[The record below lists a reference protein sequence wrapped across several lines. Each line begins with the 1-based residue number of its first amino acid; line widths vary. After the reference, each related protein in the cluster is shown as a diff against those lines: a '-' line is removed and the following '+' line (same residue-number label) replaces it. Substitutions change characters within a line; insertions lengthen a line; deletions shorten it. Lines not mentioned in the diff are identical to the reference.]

1 MSFCDLIQATASSR
15 GRMGYPLTK
24 AGSAIHAEIGNPP
37 LLVFVLIDGLGTAI
51 LEKLPPDSFLRSMYK
66 GDLLSVFPST
76 TASAMTS
83 LATGLTPAE
92 HGIPGRYSFLEE
104 RNIHIDTLA
113 FRDRVYKKLLSPE
126 TSINDIWPY
135 PPLIGQLEIPVYTV
149 IPQVLM
155 GSPFKQY
162 LSGARHTEGYSDIPA
177 AADIILSRAEAC
189 TNGGYLFLYL
199 WELDSLSHKIG
210 PHEKAVEEMLK
221 KLDRVMES
229 LAASLPSGS
238 TLVISADHGHIE
250 IADQDRCIFTDSHPI
265 MEFARTAP
273 FGEPRALHF
282 LTKEN
287 CGPAFER
294 CFHESFGDSFRLYS
308 REEADRE
315 HLFGDQPLSPTA
327 VKRFGDFI
335 AVSLDKS
342 ILLYDHERFTPSR
355 NRGEHGGNLPEER
368 IIPLLVSHT

>member
-1 MSFCDLIQATASSR
+1 M
-15 GRMGYPLTK
+15 
-24 AGSAIHAEIGNPP
+24 
-37 LLVFVLIDGLGTAI
+37 
-51 LEKLPPDSFLRSMYK
+51 
-66 GDLLSVFPST
+66 
-76 TASAMTS
+76 
-83 LATGLTPAE
+83 
-92 HGIPGRYSFLEE
+92 RYSFLVE